1 MEHNVE
7 KKFNLNH
14 FAIKFLLVCFMVPA
28 LQHAFWLKKR
38 PFVTCATSR
47 LFYYLLFRT
56 TFITFIVNPCY
67 T

>member
-28 LQHAFWLKKR
+28 LQHAFWLKKKDLLLR
-38 PFVTCATSR
+38 VR
-47 LFYYLLFRT
+47 LAVCSIIYYLELLS
-56 TFITFIVNPCY
+56 
-67 T
+67 